1 MDKRYILFGCGVV
14 LLSGVTVLNLWAM
27 NQTSEPEN
35 MAPLQEQVQEL
46 KEENSLLTERLERM
60 EPEQIAAEREAIM
73 DVAYDFIQLA
83 YNRTFEDYEEE
94 RAAGRAIMNDELYE
108 RFFPAD
114 QLEANAQ
121 IETDVTM
128 NHLYLE
134 DKEPTADVLYA
145 VADFHHIVD
154 DTEINR
160 QEERD
165 VMISITIEQTEDNK
179 WMVTDLS
186 TIQSEISES

>member
-1 MDKRYILFGCGVV
+1 MDKRIILFSCGLVV
-14 LLSGVTVLNLWAM
+14 LAGVTVLNLWAM
-27 NQTSEPEN
+27 NQSSEPEN
-35 MAPLQEQVQEL
+35 LAPLQAKNQEL
-46 KEENSLLTERLERM
+46 QEANTALLDQLERM
-60 EPEQIAAEREAIM
+60 EPEQIAAEREAITA
-73 DVAYDFIQLA
+73 VAYDFVQLA
-83 YNRTFEDYEEE
+83 YNRHFDAYEEE

-145 VADFHHIVD
+145 VADFHHIID
-154 DTEINR
+154 DTEIDR

-165 VMISITIEQTEDNK
+165 VLISMTIEKTEENE
-179 WMVTDLS
+179 WMVTDLA
-186 TIQSEISES
+186 TIQSEISQ

>member
-1 MDKRYILFGCGVV
+1 MDKRIILFGCGVV
-14 LLSGVTVLNLWAM
+14 VLVGVTALNLWAM
-27 NQTSEPEN
+27 NQSSEPEN
-35 MAPLQEQVQEL
+35 LAPLQAQVHEL
-46 KEENSLLTERLERM
+46 QDENNRLLDRLERM

-73 DVAYDFIQLA
+73 GVAYDFVQLA
-83 YNRTFEDYEEE
+83 YNRHFDDYEEE

-114 QLEANAQ
+114 RLEANAH

-145 VADFHHIVD
+145 VADFHHVVN
-154 DTEINR
+154 DTEIDR

-165 VMISITIEQTEDNK
+165 VLISITIEKVEKNE

-186 TIQSEISES
+186 TIQSEISE